1 MSVFKRAILYLIR
14 KKMRSIL
21 LFLLL
26 FFMGL
31 FMLAGLSIRLS
42 ADQAAE
48 EMRKSIS
55 SGLEI
60 KMNAVSRNEIYA
72 TSYNE
77 DGELMRTLKHSL
89 ITESVAE
96 NLSSLPGVSGYYSEM
111 GAEMLYTGLNV
122 VPGEYTEELRKL
134 EENGDSADSEEIAS
148 SSAWS
153 KANDY
158 HVVQESEY
166 YPYFKNGAFELIA
179 GRHLHIEDT
188 GKILIS
194 EELAARNG
202 LIIGDVID
210 GQNFD
215 VITGDFY
222 GEIYYAEI
230 VGIFRINFEQQLS
243 EWTAEPQ
250 ILANTIFAPFELR
263 HWGQRQYN
271 TFYGG
276 DIIAKEE
283 DRLLGSIT
291 LFVEDPAE
299 LDMIEDQIKENQLVD
314 WSYYTIQRYDS
325 DYKAAAK
332 PLFSITL
339 FATCMVAVMIIGT
352 LLILSLVLAMW
363 MRSRKHEI
371 DILTYLGTSKRMIL
385 TQFLIEMGIV
395 VAVAFLV
402 SCLFASPVTRVIGD
416 TMTEITNPA
425 EESDS
430 FSATYEATTGIT
442 HISRTPVRQET
453 LSYQISYGE
462 SIGTFLSMIVVALGT
477 VVFVFQRM
485 QNTALL
491 SRKGSDIRHWNFQKV
506 NNKGAMKAH
515 QRAILYVTRKTGKS
529 ILLLFTL
536 FVIMGLFL
544 SGISI
549 RLASD
554 HAAAQLRE
562 SLGGYFKLV
571 PDYQR
576 NEVVNQVDQEL
587 LNYIRKFNEI
597 EAANGM
603 DVCYM
608 DVQSISLNP
617 GKFSAENDEKAN
629 MTRILGNMNSSL
641 HEYFSLAIFELAE
654 GVHIE
659 ESNVGK
665 ALISSELAQRNQL
678 RVGDHFTLITS
689 EKDRGDGAPEKMYD
703 LEIVGL
709 FSEKQ
714 QTSGVVSQTP
724 ECDMPLNFIFTDIS
738 TTQQIMQDMQPGCK
752 QAYSGGSAF
761 YVKDPEK
768 LEDIILKIEEAG
780 IMDKSYIKITVNN
793 ASYQNS
799 MEPLSRL
806 SNMSLMM
813 LVIIIGI
820 GVVLLTLILTLWERD
835 RIHETGILMSFG
847 ILKCNIWWQR
857 FVECVSIFIVALVFS
872 IIAFLTVSEK
882 MGDWLY
888 ERASTRTEQ
897 SAGAEGEDSMM
908 AWEMISTESIGNDIE
923 FRVELSPAIILLSGL
938 GGLALVG
945 GAMSL
950 AFFFNAHHKP
960 IELLATME

>member
-1 MSVFKRAILYLIR
+1 MNVFKRAILYLTR

-31 FMLAGLSIRLS
+31 FMLTGLSIRSS
-42 ADQAAE
+42 ADQAAK

-60 KMNAVSRNEIYA
+60 KMDAVSGEEIYA

-77 DGELMRTLKHSL
+77 DGELVRTLKHPL

-96 NLSSLPGVSGYYSEM
+96 KLSSLPGVSGYYSEM

-122 VPGEYTEELRKL
+122 VPGGYTEELRKL
-134 EENGDSADSEEIAS
+134 EENEEAADSEKIAY

-153 KANDY
+153 KANDF

-166 YPYFKNGAFELIA
+166 YPYFRNGAFELIA

-202 LIIGDVID
+202 LDIGDVID

-215 VITGDFY
+215 VITGEFY

-243 EWTAEPQ
+243 EWTAEPK

-276 DIIAKEE
+276 EILAKEE

-299 LDMIEDQIKENQLVD
+299 LDRIEDQIKENQFVD
-314 WSYYTIQRYDS
+314 WRYYTIQRYDS

-332 PLFSITL
+332 PLLSMTL

-363 MRSRKHEI
+363 MRSRRHEI
-371 DILTYLGTSKRMIL
+371 DILTYLGISKRMIL
-385 TQFLIEMGIV
+385 TQFLIEMGII
-395 VAVAFLV
+395 VASAFLV
-402 SCLFASPVTRVIGD
+402 SYLLASPVIGMIGD
-416 TMTEITNPA
+416 TMTEITNPS

-430 FSATYEATTGIT
+430 FSTTYEAATGIT
-442 HISRTPVRQET
+442 HISRTPVRQEA
-453 LSYQISYGE
+453 LSYQISYGA
-462 SIGTFLSMIVVALGT
+462 SIGTFLSMIVVAFGT

-491 SRKGSDIRHWNFQKV
+491 SRKGSDICHWNFQKASK
-506 NNKGAMKAH
+506 KGAMKAH
-515 QRAILYVTRKTGKS
+515 HRALLYVTRKRGKS

-536 FVIMGLFL
+536 FVIMGLLL

-549 RLASD
+549 RLASE
-554 HAAAQLRE
+554 HAAVQLRE

-571 PDYQR
+571 PDYR
-576 NEVVNQVDQEL
+576 KNEVVNQVDQEL
-587 LNYIRKFNEI
+587 LNYIKKFDEI

-603 DVCYM
+603 DICYM
-608 DVQSISLNP
+608 DVQNVLLNP
-617 GKFSAENDEKAN
+617 GKFSTENDGKAN
-629 MTRILGNMNSSL
+629 MTRILGNINSSL
-641 HEYFSLAIFELAE
+641 HEYFSLGIFELVE

-659 ESNVGK
+659 ESNKGK

-689 EKDRGDGAPEKMYD
+689 EEDRENGAPEKMYD
-703 LEIVGL
+703 LEIAGL

-714 QTSGVVSQTP
+714 QTLGVASQTP
-724 ECDMPLNFIFTDIS
+724 ECDMPVNFIFTDIS
-738 TTQQIMQDMQPGCK
+738 TTQQMIQDMHPGSK
-752 QAYSGGSAF
+752 QVYSGGAAF
-761 YVKDPEK
+761 YVKDPKK
-768 LEDIILKIEEAG
+768 LEDVILTIKEDG
-780 IMDKSYIKITVNN
+780 IMDKNYTKITVNN

-799 MEPLSRL
+799 MAPLSRL

-813 LVIIIGI
+813 LVIIVGI
-820 GVVLLTLILTLWERD
+820 GAILLTLILTLWERD

-857 FVECVSIFIVALVFS
+857 FLECVSLFIVALVIS
-872 IIAFLTVSEK
+872 IIAFLPISEK

-888 ERASTRTEQ
+888 EQASTRTEQ
-897 SAGAEGEDSMM
+897 SAGAEKENSMM
-908 AWEMISTESIGNDIE
+908 AWEMISTETIENDIV

-945 GAMSL
+945 GSMSM
-950 AFFFNAHHKP
+950 AFFSNARHKP
-960 IELLATME
+960 KELLATME

>member
-1 MSVFKRAILYLIR
+1 MGVFKRAILYLTR

-31 FMLAGLSIRLS
+31 FMLAGLSIRS
-42 ADQAAE
+42 GADQAAE

-60 KMNAVSRNEIYA
+60 KMNAVSGEEIYT

-77 DGELMRTLKHSL
+77 DGELVRTLKHPL

-122 VPGEYTEELRKL
+122 VPGGYTEELRKL
-134 EENGDSADSEEIAS
+134 EENGAVADSEEIAS

-153 KANDY
+153 KANDF

-166 YPYFKNGAFELIA
+166 YPYFRNGAFELIA

-188 GKILIS
+188 GKILVS

-202 LIIGDVID
+202 LDLGDVID

-215 VITGDFY
+215 VITGEFY
-222 GEIYYAEI
+222 GEIYHAEI

-243 EWTAEPQ
+243 EWTAEPK
-250 ILANTIFAPFELR
+250 ILANTIFAPLELR

-271 TFYGG
+271 IFYGG
-276 DIIAKEE
+276 EVLAKED

-299 LDMIEDQIKENQLVD
+299 LDMIENQMKENQFVD

-332 PLFSITL
+332 PLLSMTL
-339 FATCMVAVMIIGT
+339 FSTCMVAVMIIGT

-363 MRSRKHEI
+363 MRGRKHEI

-385 TQFLIEMGIV
+385 TQFLIEMGII
-395 VAVAFLV
+395 VAVAFFA

-430 FSATYEATTGIT
+430 FSTTYEASTGIT

-453 LSYQISYGE
+453 LSYQISYGTY
-462 SIGTFLSMIVVALGT
+462 IGTFLSMIIVAFGT
-477 VVFVFQRM
+477 VAFGFQRM

-491 SRKGSDIRHWNFQKV
+491 SRKGSNVRHWNFQKV
-506 NNKGAMKAH
+506 SNKGAMKARH
-515 QRAILYVTRKTGKS
+515 RALLYVTRKTGKS
-529 ILLLFTL
+529 MLLLLTL
-536 FVIMGLFL
+536 FLIMGLFL

-549 RLASD
+549 RLASEQ
-554 HAAAQLRE
+554 AAAQLRE
-562 SLGGYFKLV
+562 SLGGYFKLL

-587 LNYIRKFNEI
+587 LNYIRKLDEI
-597 EAANGM
+597 EAVNAM

-608 DVQSISLNP
+608 DVQGISLNP
-617 GKFSAENDEKAN
+617 GKFSVENDEKAD

-641 HEYFSLAIFELAE
+641 HEYFSLDIFELAE

-659 ESNVGK
+659 ESDVGK

-689 EKDRGDGAPEKMYD
+689 EEDREKGAPEKMYD

-709 FSEKQ
+709 FLEKQ
-714 QTSGVVSQTP
+714 QTSGGTSQTP
-724 ECDMPLNFIFTDIS
+724 ECDMPLNFVFTDIS
-738 TTQQIMQDMQPGCK
+738 TTQQIMQDMRPGCK
-752 QAYSGGSAF
+752 QIYSGGTAF

-768 LEDIILKIEEAG
+768 LEGVISTIEEAG
-780 IMDKSYIKITVNN
+780 IMDKDYTKITINN

-799 MEPLSRL
+799 MEPLMRL

-813 LVIIIGI
+813 LVIIAGI
-820 GVVLLTLILTLWERD
+820 GAILLTLILTLWERD

-847 ILKCNIWWQR
+847 VLKRNIWWQR
-857 FVECVSIFIVALVFS
+857 FVECVSIFIVALVIS
-872 IIAFLTVSEK
+872 VIAFFPASEK

-888 ERASTRTEQ
+888 ERVSTTAEQ
-897 SAGAEGEDSMM
+897 PAGTGGEDEMM
-908 AWEMISTESIGNDIE
+908 AWEMINAESIENDIV

-945 GAMSL
+945 GSMSM

-960 IELLATME
+960 KELLATME